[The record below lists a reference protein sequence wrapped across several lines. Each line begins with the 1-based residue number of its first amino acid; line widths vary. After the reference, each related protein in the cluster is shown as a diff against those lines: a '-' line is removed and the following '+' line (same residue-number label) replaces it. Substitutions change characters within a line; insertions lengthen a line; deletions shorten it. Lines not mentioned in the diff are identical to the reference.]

1 MTSATSFPIPHRP
14 DILPPIG
21 GTQIMQDVLS
31 AVEDVARASTTVLLL
46 GESGTG
52 KEVFARYIH
61 GISPRSG
68 GPWVA
73 VNCAALPGEL
83 LESELFGHEK
93 GSFTGAADRRIG
105 RIEQADH
112 GTLLLD
118 EISEMPVALQVKL
131 LRVLQEREVDRVGG
145 ARPVPVDVRIVA
157 TSNRD
162 LATMVARGEF
172 RADLYYRLSVFP
184 IFLPPLRER
193 REDIPAL
200 AARLTNEIAVRLGR
214 PAPMLSD
221 EALSELVAYDFPG
234 NVRELA
240 NVLERVLVRCHGTAV
255 PAKHVAVALAAVGIS
270 SIRPLPRDASSRRL
284 ARPVPSTE
292 TDHLDDS
299 DASYHGQPVGFM
311 PDGFPLALA
320 ELERLAI
327 LEALRRVHGNRTHAA
342 RLLGIS
348 LRTLR
353 NKLRVLRHAGD
364 LAPDGQLLPVTARVG
379 ASGAAHVARQSHE
392 ESAA

>member
-1 MTSATSFPIPHRP
+1 MTSAASFPIPRRP
-14 DILPPIG
+14 DVLPPIG
-21 GTQIMQDVLS
+21 GTQIMQDVIS

-61 GISPRSG
+61 GISPRST

-145 ARPVPVDVRIVA
+145 ARPVPVDVRIIA

-200 AARLTNEIAVRLGR
+200 AARLTE
-214 PAPMLSD
+214 
-221 EALSELVAYDFPG
+221 
-234 NVRELA
+234 
-240 NVLERVLVRCHGTAV
+240 
-255 PAKHVAVALAAVGIS
+255 
-270 SIRPLPRDASSRRL
+270 
-284 ARPVPSTE
+284 
-292 TDHLDDS
+292 
-299 DASYHGQPVGFM
+299 
-311 PDGFPLALA
+311 
-320 ELERLAI
+320 
-327 LEALRRVHGNRTHAA
+327 
-342 RLLGIS
+342 
-348 LRTLR
+348 
-353 NKLRVLRHAGD
+353 
-364 LAPDGQLLPVTARVG
+364 
-379 ASGAAHVARQSHE
+379 
-392 ESAA
+392 

>member
-1 MTSATSFPIPHRP
+1 MNTTASFPIPRRP
-14 DILPPIG
+14 SVAPPIG
-21 GTQIMQDVLS
+21 GTQAMQDVLS
-31 AVEDVARASTTVLLL
+31 AVEDVARANTTVLLL

-61 GISPRSG
+61 AISPRST

-73 VNCAALPGEL
+73 VNCAALPSEL
-83 LESELFGHEK
+83 LESELFGHER

-118 EISEMPVALQVKL
+118 EISEMPLALQVKL
-131 LRVLQEREVDRVGG
+131 LRVLQERELDRVGG
-145 ARPVPVDVRIVA
+145 ARPVAVDVRIVA

-162 LATMVARGEF
+162 LAVMVARGAF

-184 IFLPPLRER
+184 ICLPPLRAR
-193 REDIPAL
+193 RDDIPAL
-200 AARLTNEIAVRLGR
+200 VSSLTEEIASRLGR
-214 PAPMLSD
+214 PVPILAA
-221 EALSELVAYDFPG
+221 EALTELVGYDFPG

-240 NVLERVLVRCHGTAV
+240 NVLERVLVRCHSDTV
-255 PAKHVAVALAAVGIS
+255 PAAQVVSALAAVGLS
-270 SIRPLPRDASSRRL
+270 SIAPTTGGGSRDIGRGSRPGPQFPPAESSQLCDPSPRA
-284 ARPVPSTE
+284 
-292 TDHLDDS
+292 
-299 DASYHGQPVGFM
+299 Q
-311 PDGFPLALA
+311 DGWPLALA
-320 ELERLAI
+320 ELERMAI
-327 LEALRRVHGNRTHAA
+327 LEALRRVRGNRTHAA

-353 NKLRVLRHAGD
+353 NKLRALRLAGA
-364 LAPDGQLLPVTARVG
+364 LAPDGQLLPGPSPSPLFAG
-379 ASGAAHVARQSHE
+379 PSVARQSQE